1 MMFILGS
8 LAAYMTALVD
18 VQFIRNESREKT
30 EPNGHHGLQK
40 NARLKNVLVSPVFAC
55 FTEIRAFEL
64 RS

>member
-1 MMFILGS
+1 
-8 LAAYMTALVD
+8 MTALVD

-30 EPNGHHGLQK
+30 EPNGHHGFKK